1 MDDVFIHFSNINN
14 TGDDV
19 EKENVKS
26 VESWSNRVCDV
37 NFNDQGI
44 FNTGSIF
51 RVMICR
57 GSYIYDTRR
66 YVNILKIIDRSHGLK
81 IMSSFFFF
89 FFRENIKRILKLTSI
104 KLITELNIINRKP

>member
-89 FFRENIKRILKLTSI
+89 RENIKRILKLTSI